1 MGFYELLNQY
11 KALDF
16 DKKFRESSA
25 GDIRDSLTLDSLRI
39 EHLIALL
46 SPEAENHLEAMAQKA
61 HEITLRYFGKTI
73 QLYTPMYLSNY
84 CDNQC
89 LYCGFNLQNKIERK
103 KLELCE
109 VEKEA
114 QFIAQTGLK
123 HILILTGESRTM
135 SPVAYI
141 KDCVKILNKYFS
153 SIAIEI
159 YPLTEN
165 EYAEIVSSGVDGL
178 TIYQETYDEII
189 YKEMH
194 RAGPKSDYKFRLGAP
209 ERGARSRMRN
219 INIGVLLGL
228 CNWRKDVFFMG
239 LHAKYLQDAFA
250 DTEIGISIPRI
261 RPEVSG
267 FKAGLPVSDTD
278 IVQIILALRIFLPRL
293 GISVSTRESPEFRDN
308 LLPLGM
314 TRMSAGSTTRVG
326 GHTIRNEGRRTKD
339 VGRKEKGEG
348 RGGKNVGRG
357 KKDEEEGNPA
367 QFEISDTRSVEE
379 IKLML
384 ESKGYQPVLKDW
396 MQI

>member
-1 MGFYELLNQY
+1 MGFYDVLNQY
-11 KALDF
+11 KNLDF
-16 DKKFRESSA
+16 DKEFRESSA
-25 GDIRDSLTLDSLRI
+25 KDIRESLTLDSLRI

-103 KLELCE
+103 KLELYE

-114 QFIAQTGLK
+114 QFIAETGLK
-123 HILILTGESRTM
+123 HILILTGESRTL
-135 SPVAYI
+135 SPVVYI
-141 KDCVKILNKYFS
+141 RDCVKILKKYFS

-159 YPLTEN
+159 YPLTGN

-178 TIYQETYDEII
+178 TIYQETYNEVV

-194 RAGPKSDYKFRLGAP
+194 QAGPKSDYKFRLDAP
-209 ERGARSRMRN
+209 ERGAMARIRN
-219 INIGVLLGL
+219 INIGALLGL
-228 CNWRKDVFFMG
+228 YDWRKEIFFMG
-239 LHAKYLQDAFA
+239 LHAKYLQDKFT
-250 DTEIGISIPRI
+250 DTEIGISVPRI

-267 FKAGLPVSDTD
+267 FKASFTVSDTD
-278 IVQIILALRIFLPRL
+278 IVQIILSLRIFLPRL

-308 LLPLGM
+308 LLPLGV

-326 GHTIRNEGRRTKD
+326 GHTIRNVGRRTWG
-339 VGRKEKGEG
+339 VGRKEKA
-348 RGGKNVGRG
+348 
-357 KKDEEEGNPA
+357 EERANPA
-367 QFEISDTRSVEE
+367 QFEIYDTRSVEE

-384 ESKGYQPVLKDW
+384 EKKGYQPVFKDW
-396 MQI
+396 MHI

>member
-1 MGFYELLNQY
+1 MGFYELFNQY
-11 KALDF
+11 KTLDL
-16 DKKFRESSA
+16 DKKLWESSA
-25 GDIRDSLTLDSLRI
+25 QNIQSSLNCDNLKI

-46 SPEAENHLEAMAQKA
+46 SYEAENYLEDMAQKA

-103 KLELCE
+103 KLEPCE

-114 QFIAQTGLK
+114 DFISGTGLK
-123 HILILTGESRTM
+123 HILILTGESKAQ
-135 SPVAYI
+135 SPVSYI
-141 KDCVKILNKYFS
+141 KDCIKILKKYFA
-153 SIAIEI
+153 SISIEI

-194 RAGPKSDYKFRLGAP
+194 RAGPKSDYEFRLGAP
-209 ERGARSRMRN
+209 ERGAKSGMRN
-219 INIGVLLGL
+219 VNIGALLGL
-228 CNWRKDVFFMG
+228 CNWRKDVFSMG
-239 LHAKYLQDAFA
+239 LHAKYLQDTFA

-267 FKAGLPVSDTD
+267 FKAGFTISDTN

-308 LLPLGM
+308 LLPLGI

-339 VGRKEKGEG
+339 IGHKEKA
-348 RGGKNVGRG
+348 
-357 KKDEEEGNPA
+357 EERANPA
-367 QFEISDTRSVEE
+367 QFEISDTRNVEE

-384 ESKGYQPVLKDW
+384 ENKGYQPVLKDW